1 MSSFLAFDLGASS
14 GRAIIGSL
22 ESGKLTLTE
31 VHRFANGPTEQ
42 GGSIYWNYPQLVEE
56 LKTGLAKA
64 LKVDPAIAGIG
75 IDTWGVDF
83 VLLDAD
89 DNLVGDAAGPITTVT
104 FAPATPKMTSGAR
117 SPAKSSMRVP
127 ESSAWSSTPP
137 TSLPPTSA
145 NTRKTLKTAIF

>member
-42 GGSIYWNYPQLVEE
+42 GGSIYWDYPQLVEE

-75 IDTWGVDF
+75 IDTWGVDYVF
-83 VLLDAD
+83 FDNATGKPRRWPYHYRDVRTGNAENDVWSKVSREELYARTGLL
-89 DNLVGDAAGPITTVT
+89 
-104 FAPATPKMTSGAR
+104 
-117 SPAKSSMRVP
+117 
-127 ESSAWSSTPP
+127 
-137 TSLPPTSA
+137 PTSA

>member
-75 IDTWGVDF
+75 IDTWGGDYVFFDISTGEPRRWPYHYRD
-83 VLLDAD
+83 VRTSNTESD
-89 DNLVGDAAGPITTVT
+89 D
-104 FAPATPKMTSGAR
+104 
-117 SPAKSSMRVP
+117 
-127 ESSAWSSTPP
+127 
-137 TSLPPTSA
+137 
-145 NTRKTLKTAIF
+145 